1 VNALPF
7 LVAALAISFVGSS
20 FLWIRHR
27 QPRKTL
33 TSGISDFER
42 QMSALRPD
50 DPTGDNRPGRP
61 RQEV

>member
-1 VNALPF
+1 VSALSF
-7 LVAALAISFVGSS
+7 LVIALAISVVGSA

-42 QMSALRPD
+42 RMSALRPE
-50 DPTGDNRPGRP
+50 DPTGDNRRGRH